1 MREHRVNAVRPQRLA
16 DYLPSAFPLLTPGKV
31 YRFAKEKKIRCNG
44 AHCDGAHRVRQ
55 GDVLALYLPEELLR
69 PQEGPAYLR
78 AREAL
83 RVVYEDA
90 QLLVV
95 DKPAGL
101 LVTDEEGGEADTL
114 LNRALRH
121 LAESGDWEP
130 QDAFTPC
137 LCHRLDAGTS
147 GLVMIAKTPFCRDAV
162 LEAMR
167 LRQFKKTYL
176 GVTFGRPAP
185 PSGTLRG
192 YLSKDA
198 ARGLVRVT
206 SAPRPRTREIVTG
219 YRTLAVSGR
228 LALLEIDL
236 VTGRTH
242 QIRAHLASIGGPLLG
257 DSKYGNQA
265 ANRELRAKYQLLT
278 AWRLQL
284 PQFGP
289 GPLQQLSGRVLTAEK
304 PWYYAQVL
312 DHTLK

>member
-1 MREHRVNAVRPQRLA
+1 M
-16 DYLPSAFPLLTPGKV
+16 TPGKV

-90 QLLVV
+90 QLLVA

-101 LVTDEEGGEADTL
+101 LVSDEEGGEADTL

-147 GLVMIAKTPFCRDAV
+147 GLVMIATA
-162 LEAMR
+162 
-167 LRQFKKTYL
+167 
-176 GVTFGRPAP
+176 
-185 PSGTLRG
+185 
-192 YLSKDA
+192 DA
-198 ARGLVRVT
+198 AAGERAQQIVRDLTRDVEVGEIYTGKVTRIMAFGAFVEVLPGKEGLVHISQLAEERVNKVEDVVNIGDT
-206 SAPRPRTREIVTG
+206 ITVKVT
-219 YRTLAVSGR
+219 
-228 LALLEIDL
+228 EID
-236 VTGRTH
+236 R
-242 QIRAHLASIGGPLLG
+242 Q
-257 DSKYGNQA
+257 
-265 ANRELRAKYQLLT
+265 
-278 AWRLQL
+278 
-284 PQFGP
+284 
-289 GPLQQLSGRVLTAEK
+289 GRVNLSRKEVLRMEK
-304 PWYYAQVL
+304 KQQ
-312 DHTLK
+312 